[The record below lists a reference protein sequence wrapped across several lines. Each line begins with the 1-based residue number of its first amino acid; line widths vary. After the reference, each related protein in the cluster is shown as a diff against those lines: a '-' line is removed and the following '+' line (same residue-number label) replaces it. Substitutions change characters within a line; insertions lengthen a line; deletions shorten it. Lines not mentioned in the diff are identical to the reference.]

1 MKRDLQGTI
10 RDLHRRGG
18 RDRRARTLA
27 EGVRLVEEA
36 LAAGIAIDG
45 AVVSPALES
54 TPRGRALVQ
63 ALTARGVQ
71 LEAVSERDFGQLAET
86 EHPQGVLAVVAL
98 PSWEPVAARPGP
110 GHPVLVLDGVQDP
123 GNVGTMA
130 RTAEALGA
138 AGLLALPGTAE
149 LANPKVVR
157 ASMGALFRLP
167 AVHLD
172 GGSLA
177 GWLKAASA
185 ELWVAEA
192 GAEPVARAKASGAVA
207 IVVGNEGAGVR
218 PEVAALG
225 RRKVGIPLAP
235 GTESL
240 NAAIAAAILLY
251 EVTRA
256 D

>member
-18 RDRRARTLA
+18 RDRRGRTLA
-27 EGVRLVEEA
+27 EGIRLVEEA
-36 LAAGIAIDG
+36 VAAGIVIDG
-45 AVVSPALES
+45 AAVSPALAS
-54 TPRGRALVQ
+54 TPRGRALAQ
-63 ALTARGVQ
+63 SLAAHGVHV
-71 LEAVSERDFGQLAET
+71 EAVSEREFSDLAGT
-86 EHPQGVLAVVAL
+86 EHPQGVLAVIAL
-98 PSWEPVAARPGP
+98 PAWEPEQVRPAP
-110 GHPVLVLDGVQDP
+110 GRPVLVLDGVQDP

-130 RTAEALGA
+130 RTALALGA
-138 AGLLALPGTAE
+138 AGLVALPGTAE

-157 ASMGALFRLP
+157 GAMGALFRLP
-167 AVHLD
+167 AVHLE

-177 GWLKAASA
+177 GWLRAAGA

-192 GAEPVARAKASGAVA
+192 GAEPVAKAKASGPVA
-207 IVVGNEGAGVR
+207 IAVGNEGAGVR
-218 PEVAALG
+218 PEVAALA

-235 GTESL
+235 AAESL

>member
-18 RDRRARTLA
+18 RERRGRTLA

-36 LAAGIAIDG
+36 LAAGIALDG
-45 AVVSPALES
+45 AVTSPALDA
-54 TPRGRALVQ
+54 TPRGRALAE
-63 ALTARGVQ
+63 ALAARGVHV
-71 LEAVSERDFGQLAET
+71 EAVSERDFGDLAET
-86 EHPQGVLAVVAL
+86 EHPQGVLAVIAL
-98 PSWEPVAARPGP
+98 PSWEPGQVRPGP
-110 GHPVLVLDGVQDP
+110 ARPVLVLDGVQDP

-130 RTAEALGA
+130 RTALALGA
-138 AGLLALPGTAE
+138 AGLVALPGTAE

-157 ASMGALFRLP
+157 GAMGALFRLP
-167 AVHLD
+167 AIHLE

-177 GWLKAASA
+177 GWLTAAGA

-192 GAEPVARAKASGAVA
+192 GAEPVAKVKPSGPVA
-207 IVVGNEGAGVR
+207 IAVGNEGAGVR
-218 PEVAALG
+218 PEVAALA
-225 RRKVGIPLAP
+225 RRRVGIPLAP

>member
-36 LAAGIAIDG
+36 LAANVAVDG

-54 TPRGRALVQ
+54 TPRGRALAQ
-63 ALTARGVQ
+63 ALAARGVHV
-71 LEAVSERDFGQLAET
+71 EALSERDFGGLAET

-98 PSWEPVAARPGP
+98 PAWEPDQVHPAPGR
-110 GHPVLVLDGVQDP
+110 PVLVLDGVQDP

-130 RTAEALGA
+130 RTALALGA
-138 AGLLALPGTAE
+138 AGLVALPGTAE
-149 LANPKVVR
+149 LANPKVLR
-157 ASMGALFRLP
+157 GSMGALFRLP

-177 GWLKAASA
+177 GWLAAARA

-192 GAEPVARAKASGAVA
+192 GAEPVARAKANGPVA
-207 IVVGNEGAGVR
+207 IAVGNEGAGVR

-225 RRKVGIPLAP
+225 RRKVGIPLTA
-235 GTESL
+235 GAESL